1 MSLTLT
7 KETLKNRGHSDP
19 SMILCELF
27 LMFREI
33 SPSLSF
39 FPADHLAREVLS
51 NGMCNL
57 LHDHAMLQHVISFC
71 QTFKFMRRRRVK
83 ISPTSMNYEA
93 LWSNFTALNL
103 PPQTCPL
110 EIYVLCLPPR
120 KSIIACQ
127 SSSKIG
133 HSFFSLTLADFLRSC
148 QYLDYKC

>member
-1 MSLTLT
+1 
-7 KETLKNRGHSDP
+7 
-19 SMILCELF
+19 MILCESF

-33 SPSLSF
+33 SPSLFF

-83 ISPTSMNYEA
+83 FSPTSMNYEA

-110 EIYVLCLPPR
+110 EMNVLTSKKIHYSLP
-120 KSIIACQ
+120 KQ
-127 SSSKIG
+127 QQNWTL
-133 HSFFSLTLADFLRSC
+133 FFSLTLADFLRSC